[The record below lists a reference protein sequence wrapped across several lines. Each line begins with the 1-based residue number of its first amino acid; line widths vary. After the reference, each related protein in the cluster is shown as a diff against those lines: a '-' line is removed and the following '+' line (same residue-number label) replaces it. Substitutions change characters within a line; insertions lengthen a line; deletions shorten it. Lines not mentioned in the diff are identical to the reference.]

1 MKLFQKLKNDE
12 NSTLFGEDDPT
23 NNIIKELKKSN
34 NKQDKEFVNLILD
47 LENRYDLF
55 RDENVHIPSKTE
67 FVEQKREINKSSL
80 YSFDGPFQLL
90 NADVANLKFLGKSAV
105 DLQYCL
111 LFVNLFTS
119 KVYT

>member
-55 RDENVHIPSKTE
+55 KDENICIPSKTE
-67 FVEQKREINKSSL
+67 FVEQKREINKSTL
-80 YSFDGPFQLL
+80 YSFDGPFQHL